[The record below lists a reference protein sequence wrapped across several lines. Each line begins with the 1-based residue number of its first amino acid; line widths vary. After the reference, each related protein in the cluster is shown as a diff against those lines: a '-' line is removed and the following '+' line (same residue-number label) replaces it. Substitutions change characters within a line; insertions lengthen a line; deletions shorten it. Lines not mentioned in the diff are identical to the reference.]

1 MEQILYYVKLI
12 SYRLYKL
19 SNEYQNSVFS
29 RNLNAEILSKL
40 SEIRKIH
47 IIHHYFSN
55 HYINKIALVITW
67 KKYKKNGL
75 VIKKIIILNFLCQ
88 LYKNVLVIG
97 TSQLYECLNKLGV
110 DLSNQFDA
118 TKESK

>member
-1 MEQILYYVKLI
+1 MNTRILFFRKF
-12 SYRLYKL
+12 KC
-19 SNEYQNSVFS
+19 
-29 RNLNAEILSKL
+29 RNLSKF

-75 VIKKIIILNFLCQ
+75 VIKKIIILNFL
-88 LYKNVLVIG
+88 LVI
-97 TSQLYECLNKLGV
+97 
-110 DLSNQFDA
+110 
-118 TKESK
+118 